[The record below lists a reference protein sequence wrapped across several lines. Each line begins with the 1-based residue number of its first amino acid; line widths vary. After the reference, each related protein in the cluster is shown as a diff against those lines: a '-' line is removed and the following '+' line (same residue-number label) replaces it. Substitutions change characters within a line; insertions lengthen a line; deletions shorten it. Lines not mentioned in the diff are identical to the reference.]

1 MPKGV
6 VFSFLFFSFLFFSFL
21 FFSFLFFSSMTL
33 HGQPQAASVRQLKH
47 GLQVRAQAMKQLLQ
61 DIS

>member
-1 MPKGV
+1 LTPKG
-6 VFSFLFFSFLFFSFL
+6 LA
-21 FFSFLFFSSMTL
+21 FSFLFFSSMPL